1 MESEVVQKRKLALQ
15 YGKFNHVVTKINQTL
30 RTNSEIE
37 ELETWK
43 DRLNLV
49 ATNYDIL
56 LMETV
61 ALIENDD
68 ERDNL
73 TAQQLIVDD
82 QVVELRTQLE
92 TEIRQKTASQRRTGT
107 ITPPGTPGTG
117 SKTSAAIQQ
126 GLPIVK

>member
-15 YGKFNHVVTKINQTL
+15 YGKFNHVITKINQAL
-30 RTNSEIE
+30 QTNSEIE

-43 DRLNLV
+43 DRLNSV
-49 ATNYDIL
+49 ATNYENL
-56 LMETV
+56 LMESV

-82 QVVELRTQLE
+82 QVVDLRTQLD
-92 TEIRQKTASQRRTGT
+92 TEITGYW
-107 ITPPGTPGTG
+107 
-117 SKTSAAIQQ
+117 
-126 GLPIVK
+126 

>member
-15 YGKFNHVVTKINQTL
+15 YGKFDHVTKINQAL
-30 RTNSEIE
+30 QTNSEIE

-43 DRLNLV
+43 DRLNSV
-49 ATNYDIL
+49 ATNNENL
-56 LMETV
+56 LVETV
-61 ALIENDD
+61 ASIENDE

-92 TEIRQKTASQRRTGT
+92 TEIKHKTASQQRAGMTS
-107 ITPPGTPGTG
+107 PP
-117 SKTSAAIQQ
+117 
-126 GLPIVK
+126 LVHWVHVVKSVLQPSRDYQL